1 MEAIKGSDVNVPD
14 AVFAWMLDGRGGVKP
29 LENTD
34 VIDEAH
40 PCWLHLNYVHH
51 DSAQWLATTPLLPNN
66 VRDALAGESTR
77 PRVSRLGE
85 GTLITLRCINGST
98 DERPD
103 QLVAMRV
110 YMDGRLIV
118 STRQRKV
125 LALDDVVSDLEEG
138 TGPTDCGGWLVDVCD
153 ALTDHSSEFIEQLHD
168 KIIDLE
174 DNLLDQQIP
183 PRGFLALLRKQLI
196 VMRRYMAPQRDV
208 YARLASERLPWMSDD
223 QRRRM
228 QDIADR
234 LGRGL
239 DEIDACIA
247 RTGVMA
253 DEIAQVMQENLARR
267 TYTMSLMA
275 MVFLPS
281 TFLTGLFGVNLGGIP
296 GGGWQFGFSIFC
308 ILLVVL
314 IVVLPVRAE
323 SKTSVPGMVH
333 DQSSSGS
340 TLFIEPMAVVN
351 LNNELKELFLKEQEE
366 IDRILADLSNRVA
379 ENANGIRQDYTV
391 LAELDFIFAKA
402 ELAKSYNGVAPVF
415 NEEGRINIRKGRHPL
430 LDPKKVVPIDVRLG
444 ADFRQLIVTGPNTG
458 GKTVSLKTVNFI
470 KACI

>member
-1 MEAIKGSDVNVPD
+1 MEGIKGSEVNVPD
-14 AVFAWMLDGRGGVKP
+14 AVFAWLLDGNGGARP
-29 LENTD
+29 LEND
-34 VIDEAH
+34 DIIDQAH
-40 PCWLHLNYVHH
+40 PCWLHLNYTHPE
-51 DSAQWLATTPLLPNN
+51 SADWLASTPLLPNN
-66 VRDALAGESTR
+66 VRDALAGESLR

-110 YMDGRLIV
+110 YMDERLIV

-125 LALDDVVSDLEEG
+125 LALDDVVNDLKEG

-153 ALTDHSSEFIEQLHD
+153 ALTDHASEFIEELHD

-174 DNLLDQQIP
+174 DNLLDQQVP

-208 YARLASERLPWMSDD
+208 YARLASERLGWMSDD

-247 RTGVMA
+247 RTAVMA
-253 DEIAQVMQENLARR
+253 DEIAQVMQESLSRR

-296 GGGWQFGFSIFC
+296 GGAYRFGFSVFC
-308 ILLVVL
+308 IMLVVL
-314 IVVLPVRAE
+314 I
-323 SKTSVPGMVH
+323 G
-333 DQSSSGS
+333 
-340 TLFIEPMAVVN
+340 
-351 LNNELKELFLKEQEE
+351 
-366 IDRILADLSNRVA
+366 
-379 ENANGIRQDYTV
+379 
-391 LAELDFIFAKA
+391 
-402 ELAKSYNGVAPVF
+402 GVAWWLH
-415 NEEGRINIRKGRHPL
+415 RSKWL
-430 LDPKKVVPIDVRLG
+430 
-444 ADFRQLIVTGPNTG
+444 
-458 GKTVSLKTVNFI
+458 
-470 KACI
+470 

>member
-1 MEAIKGSDVNVPD
+1 M
-14 AVFAWMLDGRGGVKP
+14 
-29 LENTD
+29 
-34 VIDEAH
+34 
-40 PCWLHLNYVHH
+40 
-51 DSAQWLATTPLLPNN
+51 
-66 VRDALAGESTR
+66 
-77 PRVSRLGE
+77 
-85 GTLITLRCINGST
+85 
-98 DERPD
+98 
-103 QLVAMRV
+103 
-110 YMDGRLIV
+110 
-118 STRQRKV
+118 
-125 LALDDVVSDLEEG
+125 
-138 TGPTDCGGWLVDVCD
+138 DVCD

-239 DEIDACIA
+239 DEIDACIT

-314 IVVLPVRAE
+314 I
-323 SKTSVPGMVH
+323 G
-333 DQSSSGS
+333 
-340 TLFIEPMAVVN
+340 
-351 LNNELKELFLKEQEE
+351 
-366 IDRILADLSNRVA
+366 
-379 ENANGIRQDYTV
+379 
-391 LAELDFIFAKA
+391 
-402 ELAKSYNGVAPVF
+402 GVALWLH
-415 NEEGRINIRKGRHPL
+415 RSKWL
-430 LDPKKVVPIDVRLG
+430 
-444 ADFRQLIVTGPNTG
+444 
-458 GKTVSLKTVNFI
+458 
-470 KACI
+470 

>member
-14 AVFAWMLDGRGGVKP
+14 AVFAWMLDGKGGVKP
-29 LENTD
+29 LGDDD
-34 VIDEAH
+34 VIDSAH
-40 PCWLHLNYVHH
+40 PCWLHLNYTQPE
-51 DSAQWLATTPLLPNN
+51 SAQWLASTPLLPNN
-66 VRDALAGESTR
+66 IRDALAGESLR
-77 PRVSRLGE
+77 PRVTRMGE

-103 QLVAMRV
+103 QLVAMRL
-110 YMDGRLIV
+110 YMDERLIV

-125 LALDDVVSDLEEG
+125 LALDDVVKDLEEG
-138 TGPTDCGGWLVDVCD
+138 TGPVDCGGWLVDVCD
-153 ALTDHSSEFIEQLHD
+153 ALTDHASEFIEELHD

-208 YARLASERLPWMSDD
+208 YARLASERFPWMNDD

-247 RTGVMA
+247 RTAVMT
-253 DEIAQVMQENLARR
+253 DEITQVMQESLTRR
-267 TYTMSLMA
+267 SYTMSLMA

-296 GGGWQFGFSIFC
+296 GGEWHMGFPLFC
-308 ILLVVL
+308 LKLVVL
-314 IVVLPVRAE
+314 IGGVTWWLHR
-323 SKTSVPGMVH
+323 SKW
-333 DQSSSGS
+333 
-340 TLFIEPMAVVN
+340 L
-351 LNNELKELFLKEQEE
+351 
-366 IDRILADLSNRVA
+366 
-379 ENANGIRQDYTV
+379 
-391 LAELDFIFAKA
+391 
-402 ELAKSYNGVAPVF
+402 
-415 NEEGRINIRKGRHPL
+415 
-430 LDPKKVVPIDVRLG
+430 
-444 ADFRQLIVTGPNTG
+444 
-458 GKTVSLKTVNFI
+458 
-470 KACI
+470 